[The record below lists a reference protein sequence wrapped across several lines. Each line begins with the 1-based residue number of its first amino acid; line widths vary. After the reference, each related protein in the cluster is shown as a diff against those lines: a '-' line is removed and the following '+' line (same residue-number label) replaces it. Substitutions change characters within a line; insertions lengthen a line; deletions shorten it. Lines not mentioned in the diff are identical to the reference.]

1 MNQNFYK
8 NCIVYVFHEKQQQQL
23 KKWVAKC
30 NLNYQTFAIPLMQV
44 LAEKNR
50 VSTQILRASPVS
62 VTKEFWKLEGTSLL
76 RDSFSSSAKWRDFKI
91 VFYTHFHPHPWHF
104 TCLLQPEAMPVSEF
118 LMQLKSRSTT
128 NTFGI
133 FSLETPPWNP
143 RFLFALQ
150 IKLHISLREFQFSK
164 RMQDSLSGMAEDVQ
178 GTELTELTWL
188 AESRGTFVTVPL
200 LFPGIFR
207 SHTVYH
213 TVCFWG

>member
-8 NCIVYVFHEKQQQQL
+8 NCIVYVFHEKQQQQQL

-76 RDSFSSSAKWRDFKI
+76 RDSFSSSAKRRDFKI

-150 IKLHISLREFQFSK
+150 IKASYFSK
-164 RMQDSLSGMAEDVQ
+164 RIPILQENTG
-178 GTELTELTWL
+178 LTLRHGWGCARNRTDRAHLISWKQ
-188 AESRGTFVTVPL
+188 RDICDRPIVVPWDL
-200 LFPGIFR
+200 
-207 SHTVYH
+207 
-213 TVCFWG
+213 